1 MIEKKKMKTVS
12 KYILIVYNVK
22 IIKHLKQSFLIILKF
37 IVNENSQKEDNL
49 IFYFN
54 KYLISCIQF
63 KENQKFDK

>member
-1 MIEKKKMKTVS
+1 MKTVS

-22 IIKHLKQSFLIILKF
+22 IIRHLKQSFLIVLKF
-37 IVNENSQKEDNL
+37 IINENSQKEDNL